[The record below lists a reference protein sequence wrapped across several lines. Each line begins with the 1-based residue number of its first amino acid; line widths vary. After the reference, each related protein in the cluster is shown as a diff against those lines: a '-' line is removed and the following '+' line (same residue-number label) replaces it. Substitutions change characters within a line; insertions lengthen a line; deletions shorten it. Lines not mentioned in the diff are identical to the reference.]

1 MSIYFLPVTVEFDT
15 TGYVVAEGGSVDVV
29 LMVTGGT
36 LGRDVMVQLT
46 VAGGTAEGKNHL
58 YVLRG

>member
-29 LMVTGGT
+29 LMVNGGT
-36 LGRDVMVQLT
+36 LERSVEVQMMVDNGAT
-46 VAGGTAEGKNHL
+46 EGKYHL
-58 YVLRG
+58 YVLHG